1 VSAAPE
7 AVSNPAPRRREWLLR
22 AAFEATLILL
32 GLLGAFALDEWQD
45 ARSRAARVDAL
56 MAAVRAELEANLDA
70 HADAA
75 AYNTEVAESIWK
87 QATSGVTFI
96 PDGTFSHGLVDIRQL
111 TSAAWTTAQND
122 ASLSDIPVDTL
133 LLLANVYDLQADYEL
148 DVSTLLNNMYAS
160 LLQADSVLRIDGVSE
175 PLRIGGLLRDNAGRG
190 QRLAAAYR
198 ATLEQLD
205 GAAPLP

>member
-7 AVSNPAPRRREWLLR
+7 AGPNAAPRRREWLPR

-45 ARSRAARVDAL
+45 GRSRTARVDAL
-56 MAAVRAELEANLDA
+56 MAAVRAELDANLETQEE
-70 HADAA
+70 AA
-75 AYNTEVAESIWK
+75 AYNAEVAESIWK

-96 PDGTFSHGLVDIRQL
+96 PDGTFSRGIIDIRQL

-122 ASLSDIPVDTL
+122 SSLSNIPVDRL
-133 LLLANVYDLQADYEL
+133 LLLANVYDMQADYEV

-160 LLQADSVLRIDGVSE
+160 ILQADSVMRIDGVSE
-175 PLRIGGLLRDNAGRG
+175 PLRIGGLLRDNARRG
-190 QRLAAAYR
+190 TRLVTAYR

-205 GAAPLP
+205 ATAPLP